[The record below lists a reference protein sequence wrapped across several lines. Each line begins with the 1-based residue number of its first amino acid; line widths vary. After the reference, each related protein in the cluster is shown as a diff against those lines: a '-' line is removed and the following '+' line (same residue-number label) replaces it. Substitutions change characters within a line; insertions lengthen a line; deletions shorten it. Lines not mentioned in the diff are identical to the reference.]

1 MSRLRIRYVQFK
13 IFATAAVLLA
23 ALPLIPTQGRAAG
36 NAADLAAAKATFT
49 AKCAMCHGPDG
60 AGSEVGKSLNV
71 PDLRSSAIQK
81 LPESELT
88 EIISNGKNGM
98 PSFKGSLNPGQI
110 HDLIAYVHTLPPTG
124 KSTGSVSHKN
134 P

>member
-1 MSRLRIRYVQFK
+1 MSQSKIRYAQFK

-23 ALPLIPTQGRAAG
+23 ALPLITTQGRAAG

-49 AKCAMCHGPDG
+49 AKCVMCHGADG

-98 PSFKGSLNPGQI
+98 PSFKASLNPGQI
-110 HDLIAYVHTLPPTG
+110 HDLIGYVHTLAPTG
-124 KSTGSVSHKN
+124 KSAGSVSHKN

>member
-1 MSRLRIRYVQFK
+1 MSRLKIRYAQFK
-13 IFATAAVLLA
+13 IFTTAAVLLA
-23 ALPLIPTQGRAAG
+23 ALPLITTQGRAAG
-36 NAADLAAAKATFT
+36 NAADLAAAKTTFT

-98 PSFKGSLNPGQI
+98 PSFKASLNPGQI
-110 HDLIAYVHTLPPTG
+110 HDLIAYVHTLAPTG